1 MRKAVAAKRRF
12 ECASP
17 IKGTTTMAG
26 TDNRPAA
33 RLSLI
38 SLVCLQSEFG
48 IFDGVSGAKKSE
60 NQEGIYRRDPA
71 F

>member
-1 MRKAVAAKRRF
+1 
-12 ECASP
+12 
-17 IKGTTTMAG
+17 MAG

-71 F
+71 S